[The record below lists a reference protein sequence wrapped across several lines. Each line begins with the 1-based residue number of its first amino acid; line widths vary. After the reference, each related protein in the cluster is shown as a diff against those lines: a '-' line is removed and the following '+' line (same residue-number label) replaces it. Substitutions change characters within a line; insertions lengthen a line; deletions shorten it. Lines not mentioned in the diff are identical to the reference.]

1 MAKMLNLDDLMEKEP
16 IKVVLNGVT
25 HVMKEL
31 NVALYVDV
39 MKKMEALEATKST
52 ADELELSFDI
62 ISKMVPTLSRD
73 DLLALTQKQILALR
87 ELVFSGGAS
96 LVDSDGA
103 PVEGNAKKGA

>member
-62 ISKMVPTLSRD
+62 ISKMVPTLSARMTRRS
-73 DLLALTQKQILALR
+73 AP
-87 ELVFSGGAS
+87 AS
-96 LVDSDGA
+96 PRPRQTLS
-103 PVEGNAKKGA
+103 PC